1 MVSRYAPPDAAGKVW
16 NGRKC
21 HTAPRSIA
29 FDKKRVFWQMLVVGS
44 SAVASS
50 RPFRVAGSV
59 IAVPQQASNEDQLR
73 RSD

>member
-16 NGRKC
+16 NGRKY

-44 SAVASS
+44 GAVASS
-50 RPFRVAGSV
+50 RPF
-59 IAVPQQASNEDQLR
+59 
-73 RSD
+73 